1 MTVHDQGWSIPELG
15 AVKYSQV
22 PVSDMGFCSKPFPA
36 GLRQSR
42 VPALGPSMTA
52 LPPTAVTGKPP
63 MDQVLLHCIPGGSS
77 LVCKKQKDLMN
88 TNSNLNLS
96 DGAD

>member
-1 MTVHDQGWSIPELG
+1 
-15 AVKYSQV
+15 
-22 PVSDMGFCSKPFPA
+22 
-36 GLRQSR
+36 
-42 VPALGPSMTA
+42 
-52 LPPTAVTGKPP
+52 

-77 LVCKKQKDLMN
+77 LLCKKQKDLMN